1 MKLNIDTSQNIIR
14 LSENPADNIYLWEG
28 FGEYRLEYLNREAEE
43 RGSKGG
49 NSAVFRL
56 VSTEDDEDVSVIK
69 FLKYPLSPYNRR
81 MNERFQRE
89 IDALTEA
96 RTHNSENII
105 QIKHED
111 TYKHKEGNNQT
122 KKYRFYIM
130 EKADDDL
137 GAFIPNDEN
146 LLTISQKMSLCKDI
160 IKGIIELHKIGIY
173 HRDIKPDNIFLV
185 SSGDQYVWKIGDLG
199 LLAKRGEDFEF
210 EKSKKIGPA
219 NWLSPEAMNKWL
231 CEGTSRESF
240 FDVKID
246 DLSDAY
252 QLGAVIWF
260 IFNHNAPIGQLY
272 FNDFLHKDHRVFNAT
287 VGMLQYAKNR
297 RKPLGE
303 YLQSF
308 DQIEHEYLSMG
319 VESSIKKSQTLLWN
333 IRNFGQRI
341 FCQGA

>member
-1 MKLNIDTSQNIIR
+1 MKLNIDTRHNVIR
-14 LSENPADNIYLWEG
+14 LSENPADNIYQWED
-28 FGEYRLEYLNREAEE
+28 FGNYRLEYLNKEAEE
-43 RGSKGG
+43 KGSKGG
-49 NSAVFRL
+49 NSAVFKL

-69 FLKYPLSPYNRR
+69 FLKYPLSKNDKG

-96 RTHNSENII
+96 KDHESTNII
-105 QIKHED
+105 QIKHDGIYEHFD
-111 TYKHKEGNNQT
+111 G

-130 EKADDDL
+130 ERADDDL
-137 GAFIPNDEN
+137 GAFIPKEEN

-185 SSGDQYVWKIGDLG
+185 SSGGQHVWKIGDLG
-199 LLAKRGEDFEF
+199 LLAKRGEDFKF

-231 CEGTSRESF
+231 CEGTSRETL

-272 FNDFLHKDHRVFNAT
+272 FNDFLHKDHRVFNVI

-297 RKPLGE
+297 RKTLHE

-308 DQIEHEYLSMG
+308 DQIEHEYLSIG
-319 VESSIKKSQTLLWN
+319 VENSIKKSQTLFWS
-333 IRNFGQRI
+333 IRNLGQRL
-341 FCQGA
+341 FCQGV